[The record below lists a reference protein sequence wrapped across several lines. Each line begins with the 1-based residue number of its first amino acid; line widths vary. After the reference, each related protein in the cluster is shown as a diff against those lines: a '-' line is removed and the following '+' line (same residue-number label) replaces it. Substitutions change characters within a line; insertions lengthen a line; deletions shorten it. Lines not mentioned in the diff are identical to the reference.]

1 MGLLHLKSTN
11 YPHPN
16 LAWSYILPLK
26 QLAAKLQSFKKDY
39 KLFSKKEQG

>member
-1 MGLLHLKSTN
+1 V
-11 YPHPN
+11 
-16 LAWSYILPLK
+16 PLK